1 VIEKQNSYLKNK
13 KALDYIRN
21 TQAGHIQI
29 DYRICCAMANFKMI
43 PCVPDGKYTV
53 EIANRIKRRTLRKQ
67 NKLKS
72 ILSMCFSK
80 TITFSDI
87 TSVTDFPQLTI
98 KQIQRRITLGSF
110 KLKLSKSYID
120 QIKQYGIIY
129 SLEKKQIEQ
138 YVTSL
143 KVRSELNHS
152 KIVAVLI
159 PSRHK
164 RSKLNN
170 IDDQSDVNPKNFKTY
185 YKISRINTCWFIVN
199 QNRGLLIALG
209 EINFISTPIHHIII
223 CCIGK

>member
-1 VIEKQNSYLKNK
+1 VIEKQNSFLKNK

-80 TITFSDI
+80 TIMFGDI

-110 KLKLSKSYID
+110 KLKLSRSYID

-129 SLEKKQIEQ
+129 FLEKKQIEQ

-143 KVRSELNHS
+143 KVRSELNYS

-185 YKISRINTCWFIVN
+185 YKTFIQYTPVPGDTNKTPAQYKNIKSNNVN
-199 QNRGLLIALG
+199 RN
-209 EINFISTPIHHIII
+209 
-223 CCIGK
+223 

>member
-1 VIEKQNSYLKNK
+1 MIEKQNSYLKNK

-67 NKLKS
+67 NKLES

-143 KVRSELNHS
+143 KVRSELNYS

-170 IDDQSDVNPKNFKTY
+170 IDDQSDVNPNNFKTY
-185 YKISRINTCWFIVN
+185 YKTFIQYTPVSGDTDKTPAPYKNIKSNTVN
-199 QNRGLLIALG
+199 RN
-209 EINFISTPIHHIII
+209 
-223 CCIGK
+223 

>member
-1 VIEKQNSYLKNK
+1 
-13 KALDYIRN
+13 
-21 TQAGHIQI
+21 
-29 DYRICCAMANFKMI
+29 MANFKMI

-80 TITFSDI
+80 IITFIDI

-110 KLKLSKSYID
+110 QLKISKSYID

-129 SLEKKQIEQ
+129 SLEKKQIEP
-138 YVTSL
+138 Y
-143 KVRSELNHS
+143 
-152 KIVAVLI
+152 
-159 PSRHK
+159 
-164 RSKLNN
+164 LNN

-185 YKISRINTCWFIVN
+185 YKTFIQYTPVPGDTN
-199 QNRGLLIALG
+199 KTPAPYKVTLLIENKNDFNNLA
-209 EINFISTPIHHIII
+209 
-223 CCIGK
+223 

>member
-1 VIEKQNSYLKNK
+1 MKNK
-13 KALDYIRN
+13 KALDYIRY

-29 DYRICCAMANFKMI
+29 DYRICCAMANFKLI

-53 EIANRIKRRTLRKQ
+53 EIANKIKRRTFRKQ

-80 TITFSDI
+80 TVPFCDI
-87 TSVTDFPQLTI
+87 TSITDFPQLTI
-98 KQIQRRITLGSF
+98 KQLLRRITLGSF
-110 KLKLSKSYID
+110 KLKLSKSYIE
-120 QIKQYGIIY
+120 QIIQYGIIY

-138 YVTSL
+138 YVTSF
-143 KVRSELNHS
+143 KVKSELINS

-170 IDDQSDVNPKNFKTY
+170 TDDQSDVNPKNFKTY
-185 YKISRINTCWFIVN
+185 YKAFIQYTPVPDENYKTTAPYKNIKSKISY
-199 QNRGLLIALG
+199 
-209 EINFISTPIHHIII
+209 
-223 CCIGK
+223 